1 MDTSLETTIPLT
13 ATEEQDE
20 TAGKLPRALHTQLIP
35 PDNTSNWGRET
46 LNIFNNT
53 AVTWRN
59 GTSAGTITWNV
70 DVYKY
75 VSGAGLDDPNFPSR
89 GEIVLLFVHS
99 GTVRLG
105 SIYYERQFQVS
116 VGSGDGVTAVKQAPP
131 YGTENGNY
139 FDHTIDYKETLQLRR
154 NNGTEL
160 FPWEVIY
167 YETFARGENAKQ
179 TGSLPGHLEAD
190 SAVAYWKN
198 PSNPQSMSFPIKGI
212 TVFKARNPSRF
223 PLRFSIGSDTEMEA
237 ILTDLKY
244 YNTPLNATRTVSLN
258 F

>member
-13 ATEEQDE
+13 KPEDQDD
-20 TAGKLPRALHTQLIP
+20 TVDKQPRALHTQLIP

-53 AVTWRN
+53 PVTWRN
-59 GTSAGTITWNV
+59 GASAGTITWNV
-70 DVYKY
+70 DVYK
-75 VSGAGLDDPNFPSR
+75 

-116 VGSGDGVTAVKQAPP
+116 VGSGDSVTAVKQAPP
-131 YGTENGNY
+131 YGTQNGDY
-139 FDHTIDYKETLQLRR
+139 YDHTIDYKETLQLRR

-167 YETFARGENAKQ
+167 YETFARGQNAQQ
-179 TGSLPGHLEAD
+179 TGSLSGHLEAD

-237 ILTDLKY
+237 MY
-244 YNTPLNATRTVSLN
+244 VFANNVQFLNLSNGPQVLQ
-258 F
+258 